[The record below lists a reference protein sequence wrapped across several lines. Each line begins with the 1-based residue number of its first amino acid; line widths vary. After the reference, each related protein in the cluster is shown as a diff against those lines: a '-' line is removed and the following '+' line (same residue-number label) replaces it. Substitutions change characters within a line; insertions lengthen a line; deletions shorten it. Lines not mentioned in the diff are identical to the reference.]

1 MVDTEHSR
9 ITIFDI
15 GLVTVLEQHDVAMGG
30 PRIYHVLSP
39 SNVVRRI
46 VKPDEVVV
54 VDSVALEEKLSLV
67 GMGRVLHR
75 RSKSPHAAQD
85 MIHQTWYEVL
95 RHDVRTTIERPE
107 NLTFMAGSPA

>member
-15 GLVTVLEQHDVAMGG
+15 GFITMLEQHDVAMGCL
-30 PRIYHVLSP
+30 RIYHVLSP
-39 SNVVRRI
+39 LNVVRHI
-46 VKPDEVVV
+46 VKPDKVVV
-54 VDSVALEEKLSLV
+54 VDSVELEEMLSLV

-75 RSKSPHAAQD
+75 RSKSPYAAQD
-85 MIHQTWYEVL
+85 MIHQMWYEVL
-95 RHDVRTTIERPE
+95 HHNIRTTIEHPK